1 VISSF
6 VVFRSWF
13 VYRGIEKGW
22 GFDMILMI
30 SWSRSYNWSIMVL
43 FSLKITDLMA
53 IMMGFR
59 RTSCLFLGSAD

>member
-1 VISSF
+1 
-6 VVFRSWF
+6 
-13 VYRGIEKGW
+13 
-22 GFDMILMI
+22 
-30 SWSRSYNWSIMVL
+30 VL